1 MTNGNGRPTTKDYV
15 DMAVNGTKDVF
26 KGELELLKR
35 DLLSAVDG
43 KIVVHNNVCQDKR
56 AKDKDTIVLS
66 KKQILA
72 ITGGM
77 FTSGTIGMVIQY
89 VYKLW
94 SG

>member
-1 MTNGNGRPTTKDYV
+1 MSGNGRPTTKDYV
-15 DMAVNGTKDVF
+15 DMAVNGTREVF
-26 KGELELLKR
+26 KQELLVLKN
-35 DLLSAVDG
+35 DILNTVDG

-56 AKDKDTIVLS
+56 TKEKDTIVLS

-77 FTSGTIGMVIQY
+77 FTSGTVGMVIQY
-89 VYKLW
+89 IYKLW